1 MYAYFPAGGGR
12 RMVISVEIP
21 IMPNQ
26 SLMIANTLSVTPVR
40 LDLCPGRLIEAPA
53 EGVSAP
59 VTLAPDS
66 DETFAE
72 RFCCHFDVPA
82 ETFETEI
89 LRRTLYP
96 HARWLNLFAP
106 WDFFLPDRTFVSSVG
121 RLTRRHDFDGEAK
134 DFQGDRCNECFL
146 RRCCRLRVTV
156 GPHAEAV

>member
-1 MYAYFPAGGGR
+1 
-12 RMVISVEIP
+12 MVSPVEIP

-26 SLMIANTLSVTPVR
+26 TLMIANTLSATPVR

-53 EGVSAP
+53 EDVTAP
-59 VTLAPDS
+59 ATLAPAS

-82 ETFETEI
+82 ENFETEI

-106 WDFFLPDRTFVSSVG
+106 WDFFSPIEPLCPAWAG
-121 RLTRRHDFDGEAK
+121 
-134 DFQGDRCNECFL
+134 
-146 RRCCRLRVTV
+146 
-156 GPHAEAV
+156 